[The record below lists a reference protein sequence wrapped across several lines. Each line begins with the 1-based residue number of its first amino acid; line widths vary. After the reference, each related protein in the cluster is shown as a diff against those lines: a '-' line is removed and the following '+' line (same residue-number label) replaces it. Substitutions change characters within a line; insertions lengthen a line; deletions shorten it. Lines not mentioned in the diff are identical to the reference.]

1 MKKSMLG
8 LIATISEQIMNRFK
22 ARGLRPGSIVAL
34 IVIMAFAMAAVI
46 QNDSNNAPDEA
57 QNVALAQDGPT
68 LPPDFQFIGQ
78 GRITGGTESAWIIG
92 GVPINLDEHTQ
103 LMSDLHGGDFVT
115 LSGRILQDG
124 TWLADRIESA
134 QESKSF
140 FTVNGRLD
148 WIRGSVWR
156 IGGHSLLVNLQTE
169 VGSDLGIG
177 DILMATFSVLE
188 NGAWLASKI
197 VAFDKF
203 PATPTPTPTATPTQ
217 TPEPTSAPASQP
229 AAKPANKPAP
239 DSKPKKS
246 SSGSVTVCHNPG
258 NKKGGKTMT
267 LDQAALEGHLSHGD
281 TLGPCP

>member
-1 MKKSMLG
+1 
-8 LIATISEQIMNRFK
+8 
-22 ARGLRPGSIVAL
+22 
-34 IVIMAFAMAAVI
+34 MAAFI
-46 QNDSNNAPDEA
+46 QNHSNNGPDEA
-57 QNVALAQDGPT
+57 QNVALAQGDPT

-92 GVPINLDEHTQ
+92 GVPIDLDEHTQ

-115 LSGRILQDG
+115 LAGRILQDG
-124 TWLADRIESA
+124 TWLADRIELT
-134 QESKSF
+134 QESESF
-140 FTVNGRLD
+140 FTFNGRLD

-156 IGGHSLLVNLQTE
+156 IGGHSLLVNSHTE
-169 VGSDLGIG
+169 IGSELGIG
-177 DILMATFSVLE
+177 DTLMATFSVLE

-203 PATPTPTPTATPTQ
+203 PATPTPTPTAAPTQ
-217 TPEPTSAPASQP
+217 TPEPTSVPTSQP
-229 AAKPANKPAP
+229 AAKPADNPAP

-258 NKKGGKTMT
+258 HKNGGKTMT
-267 LDQAALEGHLSHGD
+267 IDQAALSSHLGHGD